1 MKLLDLLRT
10 ANRNLSRSKL
20 RTFLT
25 ISAIFVGA
33 FTLTL
38 TTALGAGAQQYLNR
52 QLGNVS
58 APGMFYVSVKTDQ
71 SAFGN
76 SSDVK
81 EYDPNKK
88 STGNDFTATLTQSD
102 IQKLSG
108 LKGVENARP
117 YYGISGAY
125 LTRGGMA
132 KKYVASGLTQYNG
145 LSLDLAA
152 GRLLN
157 ASDKDSVI
165 LPDTYVSPL
174 GFGNASEAVGK
185 KIMVAYQNL
194 QMQTIERQVT
204 VVGVMKKSFVT
215 QGDIYL
221 DDNLVKEIATAQ
233 GQDKRFY
240 AAFVKFSDGNEANEP
255 AQKKVITDAG
265 SYNAVSMK
273 EQIKTITTV
282 ISAITTGLNVVGVI
296 ALFAA
301 SFGIINTLLMSVY
314 ERTQE
319 VGLMKALGMRR
330 WKVFSLFA
338 VEAVLVGF
346 WGSLVAVAAGFGVS
360 KIVTH
365 WASSSFLKDFQGFD
379 LLVVTPMNALFVI
392 VLIMVIAFLAGTLPA
407 LKASRLNP
415 IEALRS
421 E

>member
-1 MKLLDLLRT
+1 MKLLDLVRT

-58 APGMFYVSVKTDQ
+58 APGVFYVSVKTDQ
-71 SAFGN
+71 SPFGN
-76 SSDVK
+76 SDVK

-88 STGNDFTATLTQSD
+88 VGGNDFTATLTQSD
-102 IQKLSG
+102 VEKLAG
-108 LKGVENARP
+108 LKGAESARP
-117 YYGISGAY
+117 YYSINGAY
-125 LTRGGMA
+125 LTRSSSA

-152 GRLLN
+152 GRLLSSTDEN
-157 ASDKDSVI
+157 SII
-165 LPDTYVSPL
+165 LPDTYLGPL
-174 GFGNASEAVGK
+174 GFGSAGEATGKTVTVG
-185 KIMVAYQNL
+185 YQDL
-194 QMQTIERQVT
+194 QQHVIEQQVT
-204 VVGVMKKSFVT
+204 VVGVMKKSFIT
-215 QGDIYL
+215 QNAIYI
-221 DDNLVKEIATAQ
+221 DDGLVKEIAAAQ
-233 GQDKRFY
+233 GQDKRFF
-240 AAFVKFSDGNEANEP
+240 AAFVKFGDGSEASEP

-265 SYNAVSMK
+265 NYNAISLK
-273 EQIKTITTV
+273 EQIKTITTI
-282 ISAITTGLNVVGVI
+282 ISAVTTGLNVVGVI

-319 VGLMKALGMRR
+319 VGLMKALGMARG
-330 WKVFSLFA
+330 KVFGLFA
-338 VEAVLVGF
+338 IEAVLVGF
-346 WGSLVAVAAGFGVS
+346 WGSVVAVLVGFGVS
-360 KIVTH
+360 RVVTH
-365 WASSSFLKDFQGFD
+365 WASTSFLKDFQGFD
-379 LLVVTPMNALFVI
+379 LLVVTPMNAVFVTL
-392 VLIMVIAFLAGTLPA
+392 LIMVIAFLAGTLPA

>member
-38 TTALGAGAQQYLNR
+38 TTALGAGAQQYLDR

-58 APGMFYVSVKTDQ
+58 APGVFYVSPKSDGG
-71 SAFGN
+71 AFGS

-81 EYDPNKK
+81 EYDPNK
-88 STGNDFTATLTQSD
+88 SVSNNQFTATLTQGD
-102 IQKLSG
+102 IDKLG
-108 LKGVENARP
+108 KLNGVENVSP
-117 YYGISGAY
+117 YYSINGTYI
-125 LTRGGMA
+125 TRGA
-132 KKYVASGLTQYNG
+132 SDKKYVASSLTQYNG

-152 GRLLN
+152 GRLLSS
-157 ASDKDSVI
+157 SDKNMII
-165 LPDTYVSPL
+165 LPDTYLGSL
-174 GFGNASEAVGK
+174 GFSDANDAVNK
-185 KIMVAYQNL
+185 KITVAYKDLRQKVV
-194 QMQTIERQVT
+194 ERQVT
-204 VVGVMKKSFVT
+204 IVGVMKKSFIT
-215 QGDIYL
+215 QGDIYI
-221 DDNLVKEIATAQ
+221 DDGLVKDIAQAQ
-233 GQDKRFY
+233 GQNLRFL
-240 AAFVKFSDGNEANEP
+240 AAIVKFSDGNQASEP
-255 AQKKVITDAG
+255 AQKKVVTDAG
-265 SYNAVSMK
+265 NYEAISLK
-273 EQIKTITTV
+273 EQIKTITTI
-282 ISAITTGLNVVGVI
+282 ISAITTALNVVGVI

-330 WKVFSLFA
+330 GKVFALFA

-346 WGSLVAVAAGFGVS
+346 WGSAIAVGAGYAVS
-360 KIVTH
+360 RVVTQ
-365 WASSSFLKDFQGFD
+365 WATSSFLKDFQGFD
-379 LLVVTPMNALFVI
+379 LLVVTPANALFVI
-392 VLIMVIAFLAGTLPA
+392 LLIMLIAFLAGTLPA

-415 IEALRS
+415 IDALRS

>member
-1 MKLLDLLRT
+1 MKPLDLVRT

-38 TTALGAGAQQYLNR
+38 TTALGAGAQQYLDR

-58 APGMFYVSVKTDQ
+58 APGVFYVSPKTE
-71 SAFGN
+71 SSPFGS

-81 EYDPNKK
+81 EYDPSK
-88 STGNDFTATLTQSD
+88 SVNGSQFTATLTQSD
-102 IQKLSG
+102 VDKLG
-108 LKGVENARP
+108 KLAGVEGAKP
-117 YYGISGAY
+117 YYTINGTFLARS
-125 LTRGGMA
+125 TTA

-145 LSLDLAA
+145 LSLDLAS
-152 GRLLN
+152 GNLL
-157 ASDKDSVI
+157 KDSDQNKII
-165 LPDTYVSPL
+165 LPDNYVSSL
-174 GFGNASEAVGK
+174 GFADANDAVGK
-185 KIMVAYQNL
+185 TITVGYKNL
-194 QMQTIERQVT
+194 QQKVVERQVT
-204 VVGVMKKSFVT
+204 VAGVMKKSFIT
-215 QGDIYL
+215 QGDIYI
-221 DDNLVKEIATAQ
+221 DDHLVKEIAQSQ
-233 GQDKRFY
+233 GQDVRFL
-240 AAFVKFSDGNEANEP
+240 AAMVKFNDGNAASEP
-255 AQKKVITDAG
+255 DQKKELTDAG
-265 SYNAVSMK
+265 NYSAISLK
-273 EQIKTITTV
+273 EQIKTITTI
-282 ISAITTGLNVVGVI
+282 ISAITTALNVVGVI

-330 WKVFSLFA
+330 AKVFSLFA
-338 VEAVLVGF
+338 IEAVLVGF
-346 WGSLVAVAAGFGVS
+346 WGSAIAVAAGYGVS
-360 KIVTH
+360 KFVTQ

-379 LLVVTPMNALFVI
+379 LLVVTPANALFV
-392 VLIMVIAFLAGTLPA
+392 VLLIMLIAFLAGTLPA

>member
-1 MKLLDLLRT
+1 MKPLDLVRT

-58 APGMFYVSVKTDQ
+58 APGVFYVSAKTDQ
-71 SAFGN
+71 SPFG

-88 STGNDFTATLTQSD
+88 VSGNDFTAALTQSD
-102 IQKLSG
+102 ITKLAT
-108 LKGVENARP
+108 LKGVESARP
-117 YYGISGAY
+117 YYSISGAY
-125 LTRGGMA
+125 LTRGGSA
-132 KKYVASGLTQYNG
+132 KKYVAPGLTQYNG

-157 ASDKDSVI
+157 ASDKSSII
-165 LPDTYVSPL
+165 LPDNYLGPL
-174 GFGNASEAVGK
+174 GFADAADAAGK
-185 KIMVAYQNL
+185 TVTVAYQDL
-194 QMQTIERQVT
+194 QQRIVERQVT
-204 VVGVMKKSFVT
+204 VVGVMKKSFIT
-215 QGDIYL
+215 QGDIYI
-221 DDNLVKEIATAQ
+221 DDGLVKEIATAQ
-233 GQDKRFY
+233 GQDKRFF
-240 AAFVKFSDGNEANEP
+240 AAFVKFSDGTEANEP
-255 AQKKVITDAG
+255 AQKKIITDAG
-265 SYNAVSMK
+265 SYSAVSLK
-273 EQIKTITTV
+273 EQIKTITTI
-282 ISAITTGLNVVGVI
+282 ISAITTALNVVGAI

-330 WKVFSLFA
+330 GKVFSLFA
-338 VEAVLVGF
+338 IEAVLVGF
-346 WGSLVAVAAGFGVS
+346 WGSVVAVLAGFGVS
-360 KIVTH
+360 KVVTH
-365 WASSSFLKDFQGFD
+365 WASASFLKDFQGFD
-379 LLVVTPMNALFVI
+379 LLVVTPMNVAFVI
-392 VLIMVIAFLAGTLPA
+392 LLIMLIAFLAGTLPA